1 MGSDYGG
8 PDFSYA
14 YGGTAATASWNP
26 ALRPDTEKD
35 SFSAPPVNSLESLSG
50 AVQAL
55 GSSNETMNDNLP
67 TAPPKAF
74 DAADTNHAFNAKP
87 APDDAFFS
95 SYDSLNHNSHPT
107 IQVQPVQT
115 NGSDESSAPE
125 QTSMAGGTL
134 LERPLQFEPEM
145 SNGVHRK
152 SDLSFED
159 NEQNQDTVGEASEE
173 KHPPAEH
180 YEHHG
185 ESTFLEESI
194 HDDGKVPLVNVPE
207 PTSLDWGSFG
217 EVFDLGAKEQDG
229 PLSQDNT
236 ETGISNTFKNAQK
249 NTNEESSAPVIN
261 WGTSTEDEFSFGS
274 ATNSL
279 LEHTLF
285 NGNSGAKTATKDK
298 VKPAQDDLDDVWK
311 AALEDGDFLPDTEES
326 TGVFFVDDG
335 EGFLED
341 ASIQPVKEVSQTT
354 RHDSASAS
362 KYAPAAAQM
371 KPVTTA
377 YSVQAPQFT
386 DFSQLDQR
394 KPTSTQ
400 AVAYGAYNQPSP
412 YQQQANSPAIPS
424 SAQSFAD
431 KAKGGYSSPFDLPE
445 DIVKPRKRPT
455 PHHVAVPSVQPT
467 PPPRSSSLYSN
478 TSIGAARPPPP
489 SNMSVASLSPPSS
502 SHSMQSPMG
511 GIPLVASQ
519 QSHPTPKSASTDFF
533 AELPIVSKPRHH
545 APSSGRYTPQ
555 NTVPTPPPSNYP
567 SNVPKDRTGPWSPQT
582 QETQPYTSPLIS
594 QLQPPERLPAFPD
607 LTQPP
612 TRSNSLPIPSPA
624 PAPIPSRYS
633 PAPPSVPAASSRY
646 SPAPPAASSVG
657 PRYSPAP
664 PSQAPSGPSHSRYA
678 SEPVGPPRP
687 QVQPFAPRTSSP
699 LAFHSLPQDQP
710 ESAPSTTQSQ
720 GTAQEFTHHAMH
732 SADGIPRVPFR
743 RPLEEVSELE
753 EQEQVQGPIESSQS
767 SNPPMTAGSATP
779 PLRSSP
785 SSTVGSPRKRVQPNY
800 TPQYQPGPPPSM
812 SNFGPPKRSQ
822 SQSPSA
828 TVKNPTLAF
837 TSVERPASAHDP
849 ASPTLGLASQNIAS
863 IIPHRRSFSREFDFI
878 APTDERAADP
888 LSRWKGYPIF
898 KWGLGGTVLTSF
910 PKHIPRYGAGGSVPM
925 MKCSPGEVKI
935 QNIKETCPLEEGVA
949 RFPGPLRAKGKKKD
963 VAAWLGWKIE
973 SMEKELQLPGLD
985 RVMSPEEQKH
995 LEEKTLLWK
1004 VIQTFVEHDGRL
1016 EGTSAA
1022 EQAIRKVLSP
1032 DNTESPNSSS
1042 PFAIGANL
1050 TGLSR
1055 SSTSN
1060 VQAEPVDPRAVDEL
1074 RNLLTKGD
1082 REKAVWHAVDQ
1093 RLWAHAMLL
1102 SSTLDKNI
1110 WKQVVQEFVRKE
1122 VKKIGGN
1129 TQALAVL
1136 YEIFAG
1142 NWDDCIDELVPASAR
1157 AGFQMVSTD
1166 GNGSTKNVLQGLDRW
1181 RETLLLVLSNRSEGD
1196 VQALISLGKLLA
1208 GYGRVEA
1215 AHICYIFARSS
1226 AHIGGVDD
1234 PQSDVVLI
1242 GADHRSTPLD
1252 VGRDLESVL
1261 LTEVY
1266 EFALSLSAS
1275 NSSTSLPHLQTYKLA
1290 HAYTLA
1296 EFGYRNEAQQYC
1308 DAIAAAIKSTTR
1320 ISPYYNGSFIAVLD
1334 DLSKRLSQS
1343 PKDGS
1348 SSWISKPSMD
1358 KVSGTL
1364 LAKFN
1369 SFIAGDDSDAAS
1381 NHSGN
1386 GTNEVGPFA
1395 KIAGNTPTVSPS
1407 HSSTDL
1413 YGSYGTY
1420 PGNAPQVPPAGP
1432 SMNSRYAP
1440 ASGQPSRSSLDQA
1453 RSRYDPQAQSPYQL
1467 SRPSMESSDGLLGFR
1482 RGSDNYLASPQLSGP
1497 YTPAQYSP
1505 PTHRAPAPRSQSL
1518 YSPHEVDTT
1527 VMHSSYGGPYQ
1538 PTPPTEETAPL
1549 SSYQPQSSFDQQPTS
1564 PVSAPDQ
1571 SPISY
1576 EPPSSGYE
1584 PPTSLY
1590 EPPTYQPYS
1599 PDDFEDSSPVVK
1611 KSFMDD
1617 DDDDDDLARRA
1628 AELKKK
1634 QKTEADRQVDK
1645 AFQKAAEADAA
1656 KSKEGAGDKKGWF
1669 GGWFKKDPNAGPGPI
1684 KAKLGEENSF
1694 YYDPELKKWINKK
1707 AGGASA
1713 PIPTPTPPPPKSGPP
1728 SRSVSGNSVAA
1739 NHALGQLG
1747 SSLPHSMLAPPS
1759 RPPTSNPQ
1767 RSSSMPPPSGPGSR
1781 AATPPRS
1788 ETPGPD
1794 SDKMPPSLMPPNL
1807 PPSRPPSRPST
1818 GMSNA
1823 SSIEDLIGA
1832 PQARKGGTVKKGKRT
1847 GRYVDVMAT
1856 K

>member
-1 MGSDYGG
+1 ME
-8 PDFSYA
+8 A
-14 YGGTAATASWNP
+14 Y
-26 ALRPDTEKD
+26 
-35 SFSAPPVNSLESLSG
+35 
-50 AVQAL
+50 
-55 GSSNETMNDNLP
+55 
-67 TAPPKAF
+67 
-74 DAADTNHAFNAKP
+74 
-87 APDDAFFS
+87 
-95 SYDSLNHNSHPT
+95 
-107 IQVQPVQT
+107 
-115 NGSDESSAPE
+115 
-125 QTSMAGGTL
+125 
-134 LERPLQFEPEM
+134 
-145 SNGVHRK
+145 
-152 SDLSFED
+152 LSFED
-159 NEQNQDTVGEASEE
+159 KEESFDTDEKVGEEE
-173 KHPPAEH
+173 HPPSEH
-180 YEHHG
+180 YEHQS
-185 ESTFLEESI
+185 ESTFLEDAI
-194 HDDGKVPLVNVPE
+194 HDDGKVPLVGDLE
-207 PTSLDWGSFG
+207 PASLDWGNPSK
-217 EVFDLGAKEQDG
+217 VFDLGGKERDG
-229 PLSQDNT
+229 PLSQNRAEDP
-236 ETGISNTFKNAQK
+236 ISDAFGKVQK
-249 NTNEESSAPVIN
+249 SANEESNAPKID
-261 WGTSTEDEFSFGS
+261 WGTSVADEFNLGD
-274 ATNSL
+274 ATKSL
-279 LEHTLF
+279 EDTIF
-285 NGNSGAKTATKDK
+285 NGNSVAGATGGG
-298 VKPAQDDLDDVWK
+298 AQPVQDGLDDVWK
-311 AALEDGDFLPDTEES
+311 AALQDDDFLPDTEES
-326 TGVFFVDDG
+326 AGAFFVDDG

-341 ASIQPVKEVSQTT
+341 APTQPVQEAPQATQYNSIPVN
-354 RHDSASAS
+354 
-362 KYAPAAAQM
+362 KYAPAAAQS
-371 KPVTTA
+371 KPAATT
-377 YSVQAPQFT
+377 YGVSAPQFT

-394 KPTSTQ
+394 KPTS
-400 AVAYGAYNQPSP
+400 APAIAYGAYNQPLS
-412 YQQQANSPAIPS
+412 YQQQTVRPAIPN

-445 DIVKPRKRPT
+445 DIVKPRRRPA
-455 PHHVAVPSVQPT
+455 PHHVTVPSVQPT
-467 PPPRSSSLYSN
+467 PPPPRSSSLYSN
-478 TSIGAARPPPP
+478 TSAGAIRPPPT
-489 SNMSVASLSPPSS
+489 SNMSAASLSPPSS

-511 GIPLVASQ
+511 GIPLPASQ
-519 QSHPTPKSASTDFF
+519 QSHPTPKSSSSDFF

-545 APSSGRYTPQ
+545 APPSGRYTPQ

-567 SNVPKDRTGPWSPQT
+567 THIPKDRTGSWSSQT
-582 QETQPYTSPLIS
+582 QETQPYTPPLIS

-612 TRSNSLPIPSPA
+612 TRSNSLPIPPA
-624 PAPIPSRYS
+624 ASISSRYS

-646 SPAPPAASSVG
+646 SPAPPTVSSTG

-664 PSQAPSGPSHSRYA
+664 PQAPSGPSHSRYA
-678 SEPVGPPRP
+678 SEPAGPPRP
-687 QVQPFAPRTSSP
+687 QAQPFAPRTSSP
-699 LAFHSLPQDQP
+699 LAFHTLPQDQP
-710 ESAPSTTQSQ
+710 EPAPSGTQSR
-720 GTAQEFTHHAMH
+720 GTTQEFTHHAMH
-732 SADGIPRVPFR
+732 SADGIPRAPLR

-753 EQEQVQGPIESSQS
+753 EQEQVQGPIGSTQS
-767 SNPPMTAGSATP
+767 SRPPVTTRSATP

-785 SSTVGSPRKRVQPNY
+785 SSTVGSPRKRVQSNY
-800 TPQYQPGPPPSM
+800 TPQYQPGPPPPM
-812 SNFGPPKRSQ
+812 SNVAPPRRSQ
-822 SQSPSA
+822 SQSPGA
-828 TVKNPTLAF
+828 IMKNPIVAL
-837 TSVERPASAHDP
+837 TSMERPATAHDP
-849 ASPTLGLASQNIAS
+849 TSPSSGSAGQNVAS

-878 APTDERAADP
+878 APTDERATDP

-925 MKCSPGEVKI
+925 MKCSPGEVRI
-935 QNIKETCPLEEGVA
+935 QNVKEVYPLEEDIA
-949 RFPGPLRAKGKKKD
+949 RFPGPLKAKGKKKD
-963 VAAWLGWKIE
+963 VTTWLGGKIA
-973 SMEKELQLPGLD
+973 SMEKELQSPGLD
-985 RVMSPEEQKH
+985 RMMSQEKQKR

-1004 VIQTFVEHDGRL
+1004 VMQTFVEHDGRL
-1016 EGTSAA
+1016 EGSPAA
-1022 EQAIRKVLSP
+1022 EQAIRKILSP
-1032 DNTESPNSSS
+1032 NNTESPDASSA
-1042 PFAIGANL
+1042 FATGSGLIGIP
-1050 TGLSR
+1050 R

-1074 RNLLTKGD
+1074 RNLLTRGD

-1102 SSTLDKNI
+1102 SSTLDKSI

-1122 VKKIGGN
+1122 VKRIGGN

-1166 GNGSTKNVLQGLDRW
+1166 GNGSTNNVLQGLDRW

-1196 VQALISLGKLLA
+1196 VQALTSLGRLLG
-1208 GYGRVEA
+1208 GYGRIEA
-1215 AHICYIFARSS
+1215 AHICYMFARSS
-1226 AHIGGVDD
+1226 AHLGGVDD

-1242 GADHRSTPLD
+1242 GADHRNTSLD
-1252 VGRDLESVL
+1252 VGRDVESIL

-1275 NSSTSLPHLQTYKLA
+1275 NSAATLPHLQTYKLA

-1320 ISPYYNGSFIAVLD
+1320 LSPYYNGSFITVLD

-1369 SFIAGDDSDAAS
+1369 SFIAGDDSDATS

-1395 KIAGNTPTVSPS
+1395 KIAGNTPTISPS
-1407 HSSTDL
+1407 HSNADL
-1413 YGSYGTY
+1413 YGAYNNYAGSGSSIH
-1420 PGNAPQVPPAGP
+1420 PAGP

-1440 ASGQPSRSSLDQA
+1440 ASGQAPRSSLDQA
-1453 RSRYDPQAQSPYQL
+1453 RSRYDPQAQSAYQP
-1467 SRPSMESSDGLLGFR
+1467 SRPSMESSDGSLGYR
-1482 RGSDNYLASPQLSGP
+1482 RGSDNYIASPQLSSP
-1497 YTPAQYSP
+1497 YTPTQYSP
-1505 PTHRAPAPRSQSL
+1505 PAHRAQAPRSQSL
-1518 YSPHEVDTT
+1518 VSPHEADTA
-1527 VMHSSYGGPYQ
+1527 VMHSSYGIPYQ
-1538 PTPPTEETAPL
+1538 SGLHIEQSAQL
-1549 SSYQPQSSFDQQPTS
+1549 SGYQPESSFNQRPAS
-1564 PVSAPDQ
+1564 PISAPDG
-1571 SPISY
+1571 SSASY
-1576 EPPSSGYE
+1576 EPPSNGYE
-1584 PPTSLY
+1584 PPTSSY

-1599 PDDFEDSSPVVK
+1599 PNDTEDSSPVVEKK
-1611 KSFMDD
+1611 KSLMD

-1634 QKTEADRQVDK
+1634 QKSEADRQADE
-1645 AFQKAAEADAA
+1645 AFRKAAETDAA
-1656 KSKEGAGDKKGWF
+1656 KSKEGPGDKKGWF
-1669 GGWFKKDPNAGPGPI
+1669 GGWFKKDPNAAPGPI

-1707 AGGASA
+1707 GGGASA
-1713 PIPTPTPPPPKSGPP
+1713 PTPTLTPPPPKSGPP
-1728 SRSVSGNSVAA
+1728 SRSVSGNSVVA

-1781 AATPPRS
+1781 AVTPPRS
-1788 ETPGPD
+1788 DTPGPD
-1794 SDKMPPSLMPPNL
+1794 SDKMAPPLMPPNL
-1807 PPSRPPSRPST
+1807 PPSGPPSRPST